1 MWLRHA
7 EQTHLRFM
15 LRSLLP
21 PKTLENTAAFIEQR
35 SALAAGLRV
44 SDALGEPI
52 AMNVVSTCY
61 SLSNLFQ
68 HYRLQKCAFLRFI
81 RFVLVFFNTDFLLK
95 LCCC

>member
-1 MWLRHA
+1 
-7 EQTHLRFM
+7 M

-35 SALAAGLRV
+35 SAVAAGLRV
-44 SDALGEPI
+44 SDALGGAFEPI

-81 RFVLVFFNTDFLLK
+81 RFVLVF
-95 LCCC
+95 

>member
-35 SALAAGLRV
+35 SAVAAGLRV
-44 SDALGEPI
+44 SDALGG
-52 AMNVVSTCY
+52 
-61 SLSNLFQ
+61 
-68 HYRLQKCAFLRFI
+68 RF
-81 RFVLVFFNTDFLLK
+81 RREEALNQSQ
-95 LCCC
+95 